1 MKLSKFATLLSL
13 SLFACASVNA
23 AEKSEGSISKKITLT
38 AQISDSIYVSKPDG
52 TSWYNTEEL
61 EADNNQQK
69 HFSKMLPLR
78 VWSKNKDF
86 TISLAQPLILSSGYY
101 EMQNT
106 KVTMATPR
114 GDVDVKYGAAQTI
127 TQTVKSEG
135 GFDSVYNLFINMDAP
150 LSATEQGSPS
160 IIGSY
165 SGDLV
170 MLFEPS
176 AAAAS

>member
-23 AEKSEGSISKKITLT
+23 ANTSAGSVSKKITLT

-61 EADNNQQK
+61 EADDNMQK
-69 HFSKMLPLR
+69 HFSKMLPFR
-78 VWSKNKDF
+78 VWSKSKDF
-86 TISLAQPLILSSGYY
+86 KISLAQPLILSNGHYD
-101 EMQNT
+101 MLNT
-106 KVTMATPR
+106 KVIVGTPL
-114 GDVDVKYGAAQTI
+114 GDIDVKYGAGQTI
-127 TQTVKSEG
+127 TQPVGDKE
-135 GFDSVYNLFINMDAP
+135 GFDSVYNVVIETDAP
-150 LSATEQGSPS
+150 VADETQGSPS
-160 IIGSY
+160 TIGSY